1 MTKLQDSVKNWMK
14 AVGQATP
21 THPSEPDNL
30 TRVLRISLLLEEVL
44 ELAEASGVEVCLNDD
59 GYKLSIDDFNYN
71 IVMSSDLVAVADA
84 LADIDYVS
92 AGAACAFG
100 LDIEPFHDEVCRS
113 NDSKIYN
120 GYRREDGKWIKG
132 PLYSPAN
139 LEPILEAQKD
149 KPSIDK
155 DQLDFNDKLD
165 AV

>member
-113 NDSKIYN
+113 NDSKLID
-120 GYRREDGKWIKG
+120 GYKRADGKWIKG
-132 PLYSPAN
+132 PRYSPAN
-139 LEPILEAQKD
+139 LKPILDKQIVLGYEDEAQLKFD
-149 KPSIDK
+149 
-155 DQLDFNDKLD
+155 L
-165 AV
+165 